1 MDYEKK
7 IIQQILNCKSG
18 NEKIACY
25 AQYYIEC
32 LENAANNKS
41 KNDDI
46 CNIFVKEFATI
57 FTEEMKSHKKVIYK
71 SNKIK

>member
-7 IIQQILNCKSG
+7 ILQQILKCKSG
-18 NEKIACY
+18 NEKIVCY

-32 LENAANNKS
+32 LENVANNKT
-41 KNDDI
+41 KKHDM

-57 FTEEMKSHKKVIYK
+57 FTEEMKRRR
-71 SNKIK
+71 NNP